1 MPPFK
6 YPNTLLAIET
16 VVCTN
21 NKKAQISQFTFLA
34 ASPDGFMSCRCCG
47 GDVLE
52 IKCPFKYK
60 SLPIPELL
68 STVTYCDIDTV
79 VSSQIKIVT

>member
-52 IKCPFKYK
+52 IKCPFYPRDAM
-60 SLPIPELL
+60 LARVIEIATCL
-68 STVTYCDIDTV
+68 SVRHAPVLCQNEE
-79 VSSQIKIVT
+79 S